1 MIYEENGQYRDE
13 IYDMWQRNFHDP
25 APYADFYFQE
35 VYGKNEILLNAGSAP
50 EMIPGEWEET
60 PALKMMGESEE
71 IIRGMLHL
79 NPYELLVRGRE
90 QQAHYIV
97 GVATDEAFRRQGV
110 MRELLLETFS
120 RLRKRGEPFTYLMPA
135 DENYYLPFDFRFGMK
150 ELEREIECFGKAPA
164 AQNPRFTF
172 EAGLPEDLSEIC
184 EAENASRG
192 REFAICTR
200 ITPSYLTRMEK
211 EVRSDFGRLVRVYRD
226 GVYAG
231 RFVMGA
237 EDDYMVLSQVVCV
250 EEESLRG
257 QFLYEA
263 LYFCEQEYHYGKYQ
277 LVLEETWKP
286 ALHPAGNVQGVRLLP
301 VRKKKR
307 IMFRILDLERLGT
320 FLSGVRAGR
329 CRIRVRDAFLKEQDG
344 SYLFTVGED
353 GGVRIQKTEDLS
365 APDGGEVSV
374 AALTAL
380 LFGEKEMREEE
391 WYEGLTESGRA
402 VVDGLLPL
410 SPVCIQE
417 FV

>member
-50 EMIPGEWEET
+50 EMTPGEWEET

-97 GVATDEAFRRQGV
+97 GVATDKAFRRQGV

-200 ITPSYLTRMEK
+200 ITPAYLTRM
-211 EVRSDFGRLVRVYRD
+211 
-226 GVYAG
+226 
-231 RFVMGA
+231 
-237 EDDYMVLSQVVCV
+237 
-250 EEESLRG
+250 
-257 QFLYEA
+257 
-263 LYFCEQEYHYGKYQ
+263 
-277 LVLEETWKP
+277 
-286 ALHPAGNVQGVRLLP
+286 
-301 VRKKKR
+301 KKKSAVISDDWCGYTGMAFTPDGLSWER
-307 IMFRILDLERLGT
+307 KMTIWYSPRSSAWRKNLCADSSCMRRCVSVNRNTITESISLCLRRPGNRRCILREM
-320 FLSGVRAGR
+320 
-329 CRIRVRDAFLKEQDG
+329 CRG
-344 SYLFTVGED
+344 P
-353 GGVRIQKTEDLS
+353 S
-365 APDGGEVSV
+365 APG
-374 AALTAL
+374 AK
-380 LFGEKEMREEE
+380 EK
-391 WYEGLTESGRA
+391 A
-402 VVDGLLPL
+402 DHVPDP
-410 SPVCIQE
+410 
-417 FV
+417 